1 MDDWDYGR
9 PWYHGSPSELMVL
22 RSGSTITQNRHLA
35 EVFSHKP
42 GIVSISD
49 DGTIQHNG
57 VLPGVLYVVDEPV
70 KAEDVH
76 PHPRTT
82 MPDRWEWLTER
93 ELRLRL
99 IGPVERIPGEILTPE
114 DVEKLRER
122 ARERAQGPES

>member
-1 MDDWDYGR
+1 MDDWDNNQ
-9 PWYHGSPSELMVL
+9 PWYHGSPCELKVL
-22 RSGSTITQNRHLA
+22 RAGSTITQIRHLA

-42 GIVSISD
+42 EIVSISD

-70 KAEDVH
+70 KAEDVY

-99 IGPVERIPGEILTPE
+99 IGPVERISGEVLTPE
-114 DVEKLRER
+114 DIEKLRER
-122 ARERAQGPES
+122 ARARGLKP